1 MLLRCRLLDGAKRF
15 GAHGGRRGAGHT
27 VAAARLQLVYIVIMT
42 VRSVNH
48 LLSDGDAIAVLHVRD
63 GMVCRHPIS
72 KQS

>member
-1 MLLRCRLLDGAKRF
+1 MLLCCRLLG
-15 GAHGGRRGAGHT
+15 GGRRFGGHGRGEGRGHT